1 MGETILSVRDLRK
14 SFGGLAATDRVSMDI
29 KEGEFHA
36 IIGPNGAGKST
47 FLAQIIGQLRPDSGE
62 VIFNGDNVT
71 GWSTPQRVKAGMSRS
86 FQITSL
92 CLDLTVL
99 QNVLLASQ
107 LRKGGWASFW
117 RPADSYKDA
126 CDRAM
131 AELERVGLAARAH
144 HVSGLLSHGEHRQL
158 EVATA
163 LASDPQMVLL
173 DEPLA
178 GLGHEE
184 GAEMVELL
192 GRLKGEVT
200 IILIEHDMSA
210 IFSLADSISV
220 LSFGQLIATGDA
232 DHIRTHPTVREA
244 YLGEA
249 DYA

>member
-14 SFGGLAATDRVSMDI
+14 SFGGLAATDGVSMDI

-62 VIFNGDNVT
+62 VIFNGENVT
-71 GWSTPQRVKAGMSRS
+71 GWSTPQRVEAGMSRS
-86 FQITSL
+86 FQVTSL

-192 GRLKGEVT
+192 SRLKGEVT